1 MVIDFEKIAEA
12 HLEGFKGGQ
21 GKLDTRN
28 YVDDKVKIM
37 YSTLRPGASTG
48 LHTHEGNCEIIYVV
62 SGTAT
67 FHYDDTVEEVRQG
80 QVHYCPMNHA
90 HTWRTSPTMIWC
102 ISPLCQSIINILEVS
117 GESFCIPLIFLK
129 RNRKLKVQLGNL

>member
-62 SGTAT
+62 
-67 FHYDDTVEEVRQG
+67 
-80 QVHYCPMNHA
+80 HYCPMNHA
-90 HTWRTSPTMIWC
+90 HYM
-102 ISPLCQSIINILEVS
+102 E
-117 GESFCIPLIFLK
+117 
-129 RNRKLKVQLGNL
+129 NLTDHDLVYLAIVPEHH

>member
-67 FHYDDTVEEVRQG
+67 FHYDDTVEEVL
-80 QVHYCPMNHA
+80 HIM
-90 HTWRTSPTMIWC
+90 
-102 ISPLCQSIINILEVS
+102 SIINILETS
-117 GESFCIPLIFLK
+117 IREKRIIFLK
-129 RNRKLKVQLGNL
+129 ENEKRKSNSDASL

>member
-48 LHTHEGNCEIIYVV
+48 LHTHGPGVFFW
-62 SGTAT
+62 S
-67 FHYDDTVEEVRQG
+67 FLPDVR
-80 QVHYCPMNHA
+80 PSA
-90 HTWRTSPTMIWC
+90 
-102 ISPLCQSIINILEVS
+102 
-117 GESFCIPLIFLK
+117 
-129 RNRKLKVQLGNL
+129 

>member
-48 LHTHEGNCEIIYVV
+48 LHTHEGNCE
-62 SGTAT
+62 
-67 FHYDDTVEEVRQG
+67 
-80 QVHYCPMNHA
+80 VHYCPMNHA
-90 HTWRTSPTMIWC
+90 HYM
-102 ISPLCQSIINILEVS
+102 E
-117 GESFCIPLIFLK
+117 
-129 RNRKLKVQLGNL
+129 NLTDHDLVYLAIVPEHH

>member
-48 LHTHEGNCEIIYVV
+48 LHIILISLSYVAIV
-62 SGTAT
+62 I
-67 FHYDDTVEEVRQG
+67 
-80 QVHYCPMNHA
+80 C
-90 HTWRTSPTMIWC
+90 
-102 ISPLCQSIINILEVS
+102 
-117 GESFCIPLIFLK
+117 FLSK
-129 RNRKLKVQLGNL
+129 RICC

>member
-28 YVDDKVKIM
+28 YLDDKVKIM

-62 SGTAT
+62 SG
-67 FHYDDTVEEVRQG
+67 
-80 QVHYCPMNHA
+80 
-90 HTWRTSPTMIWC
+90 
-102 ISPLCQSIINILEVS
+102 LLLSIVMMS
-117 GESFCIPLIFLK
+117 
-129 RNRKLKVQLGNL
+129 

>member
-1 MVIDFEKIAEA
+1 MVKTGVFFLLLQIKNKIVSIYILISGKMVIDFEKIAEA

-90 HTWRTSPTMIWC
+90 HYM
-102 ISPLCQSIINILEVS
+102 E
-117 GESFCIPLIFLK
+117 
-129 RNRKLKVQLGNL
+129 NLTDHDLVYLAIVPEHH

>member
-1 MVIDFEKIAEA
+1 MDLWAINKW
-12 HLEGFKGGQ
+12 Q
-21 GKLDTRN
+21 N
-28 YVDDKVKIM
+28 DKCLKNKFF
-37 YSTLRPGASTG
+37 LAF

-90 HTWRTSPTMIWC
+90 HYM
-102 ISPLCQSIINILEVS
+102 E
-117 GESFCIPLIFLK
+117 
-129 RNRKLKVQLGNL
+129 NLTDHDLVYLAIVPEHH

>member
-48 LHTHEGNCEIIYVV
+48 LHTHEGNCEIIYVG
-62 SGTAT
+62 SGTLLLSIMMI
-67 FHYDDTVEEVRQG
+67 
-80 QVHYCPMNHA
+80 P
-90 HTWRTSPTMIWC
+90 WRRFDRDRC
-102 ISPLCQSIINILEVS
+102 ITA
-117 GESFCIPLIFLK
+117 
-129 RNRKLKVQLGNL
+129 R

>member
-37 YSTLRPGASTG
+37 YSIGHHHLLQDSSERREGCGSCG
-48 LHTHEGNCEIIYVV
+48 FFLH
-62 SGTAT
+62 
-67 FHYDDTVEEVRQG
+67 Q
-80 QVHYCPMNHA
+80 
-90 HTWRTSPTMIWC
+90 
-102 ISPLCQSIINILEVS
+102 
-117 GESFCIPLIFLK
+117 
-129 RNRKLKVQLGNL
+129 

>member
-48 LHTHEGNCEIIYVV
+48 LHVHEGNCEIIYVV

-67 FHYDDTVEEVRQG
+67 FHYDDAVEEVRQG
-80 QVHYCPMNHA
+80 QVHYCPMNLLI
-90 HTWRTSPTMIWC
+90 TWRISPITTWC
-102 ISPLCQSIINILEVS
+102 IWRLFQSTTKNYFSLCRKMP
-117 GESFCIPLIFLK
+117 IPM
-129 RNRKLKVQLGNL
+129 GNGFPAYGH

>member
-48 LHTHEGNCEIIYVV
+48 LHTHIWRNNQQ
-62 SGTAT
+62 TA
-67 FHYDDTVEEVRQG
+67 Y
-80 QVHYCPMNHA
+80 P
-90 HTWRTSPTMIWC
+90 
-102 ISPLCQSIINILEVS
+102 
-117 GESFCIPLIFLK
+117 
-129 RNRKLKVQLGNL
+129 KLLQQLRL

>member
-67 FHYDDTVEEVRQG
+67 FCWIGVKKGPCSFSV
-80 QVHYCPMNHA
+80 
-90 HTWRTSPTMIWC
+90 
-102 ISPLCQSIINILEVS
+102 LER
-117 GESFCIPLIFLK
+117 GTL
-129 RNRKLKVQLGNL
+129 

>member
-28 YVDDKVKIM
+28 YLDDKVKIM

-48 LHTHEGNCEIIYVV
+48 LHTHEGYCEIIYVV
-62 SGTAT
+62 SGTARS
-67 FHYDDTVEEVRQG
+67 EERRVGKECRSR
-80 QVHYCPMNHA
+80 
-90 HTWRTSPTMIWC
+90 WSPYH
-102 ISPLCQSIINILEVS
+102 
-117 GESFCIPLIFLK
+117 
-129 RNRKLKVQLGNL
+129 

>member
-28 YVDDKVKIM
+28 YADDKVKIM

-48 LHTHEGNCEIIYVV
+48 LHVHEGNCEIIYVV

-80 QVHYCPMNHA
+80 QVHYCPMGHS
-90 HTWRTSPTMIWC
+90 HYI
-102 ISPLCQSIINILEVS
+102 E
-117 GESFCIPLIFLK
+117 
-129 RNRKLKVQLGNL
+129 NLTDHDLVYFAIVPEHHS

>member
-1 MVIDFEKIAEA
+1 MVKTGVFFLLLQIKNKITSIYIIISEKMVIDFEKIAEA
-12 HLEGFKGGQ
+12 HLEGFKGGK

-90 HTWRTSPTMIWC
+90 HYM
-102 ISPLCQSIINILEVS
+102 E
-117 GESFCIPLIFLK
+117 
-129 RNRKLKVQLGNL
+129 NLTDHDLVYLAIVPEHH

>member
-28 YVDDKVKIM
+28 YVDDMVKIM

-48 LHTHEGNCEIIYVV
+48 LHTHEGNCEIIYVR
-62 SGTAT
+62 S
-67 FHYDDTVEEVRQG
+67 EERRVGKECRSR
-80 QVHYCPMNHA
+80 
-90 HTWRTSPTMIWC
+90 WSPYH
-102 ISPLCQSIINILEVS
+102 
-117 GESFCIPLIFLK
+117 
-129 RNRKLKVQLGNL
+129 